1 MEFRQLECF
10 IMVATNG
17 SITKAAEIMHIS
29 QPAVTRSIQLLEADI
44 GTPLFDRNGKHI
56 SLSAAGKEV
65 LREAKEIIERQGI
78 IYRKAQ
84 TFGMQPNQELLLIV
98 TAASEVIPDL
108 VSEFHQ
114 RHSELRLRICRQ
126 FPQAEDVGV
135 LLSSAVRGCDETTHR
150 TVFSE
155 ELMVAVPVGHPL
167 EKKQDISL
175 RELSEYPLLSMT
187 EGHDLRM
194 LQDYYRGKADASFQY
209 LIQCDDPTS
218 LRGFLERG
226 LAPAVVPGKTWPKMP
241 EERVVL
247 RPIRNQSC
255 VRYINVQLLRP
266 ERGDDNLRLLFD
278 FVVQYFR
285 AFGS

>member
-10 IMVATNG
+10 ITVATNG

-56 SLSAAGKEV
+56 ALSAAGKEV

-84 TFGMQPNQELLLIV
+84 TFGMQPNQDLLLIV

-108 VSEFHQ
+108 VARFRSLHPN
-114 RHSELRLRICRQ
+114 LRFRICRQ

-155 ELMVAVPVGHPL
+155 ELMVAVPAEHPL
-167 EKKQDISL
+167 AEKKSISL
-175 RELSEYPLLSMT
+175 RELAEYPILTMAQ
-187 EGHDLRM
+187 GHDLRM
-194 LQDYYRGKADASFQY
+194 LQDYYGERADVSFQF
-209 LIQCDDPTS
+209 LIECDDPAT
-218 LRGFLERG
+218 LRGFLLEG
-226 LAPAVVPGKTWPKMP
+226 TAPAIVPRRTWPQFP

-255 VRYINVQLLRP
+255 IRYINVQLLRP

-278 FVVQYFR
+278 FVGAYFR
-285 AFGS
+285 EIQ